1 MKVCLKYDYPVSHR
15 SDRASHVYP
24 FLTTASPW
32 LPFFSQIIIKMIRV
46 GLSLVSFLFFPISGF
61 SALVVN
67 PDEEAAG
74 LSTEYLL
81 GHAELVSSHLQQGQ
95 CPEVE
100 DEVRVLRYF
109 VQLSPETRQER
120 NTFRNTF

>member
-32 LPFFSQIIIKMIRV
+32 LPFFSQMIKMIRV

>member
-1 MKVCLKYDYPVSHR
+1 
-15 SDRASHVYP
+15 
-24 FLTTASPW
+24 
-32 LPFFSQIIIKMIRV
+32 MIRV

-81 GHAELVSSHLQQGQ
+81 HHAELVSSHLQQGQ